1 MTTSLLP
8 SSVFKFIGANM
19 GTIIPDQALENLH
32 LYKYS
37 GVDKYAFMLVMYCKF
52 VIDPIRRSILSR
64 LFLNKFWTKFATLLP
79 RNVAP
84 NTVER
89 LMHFLVI
96 HCLSCFLQ
104 ITLTGLILV
113 LVNFATLLYYDYQYL
128 GEERHASGP
137 PRWLYFT

>member
-89 LMHFLVI
+89 FMHFLVI

-104 ITLTGLILV
+104 ITL
-113 LVNFATLLYYDYQYL
+113 
-128 GEERHASGP
+128 
-137 PRWLYFT
+137 